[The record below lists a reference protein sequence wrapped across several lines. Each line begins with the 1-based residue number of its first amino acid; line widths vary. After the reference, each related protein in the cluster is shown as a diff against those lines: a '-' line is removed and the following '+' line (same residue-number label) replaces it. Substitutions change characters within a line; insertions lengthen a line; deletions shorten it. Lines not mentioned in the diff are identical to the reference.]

1 MIAAVTGATGFIG
14 QRLVAR
20 LLEGGAFSEV
30 RILTRR
36 PRPSERARVFVGD
49 LVTGA
54 LEPLLDGV
62 DVIFHCAGEL
72 RDEARMRSVH
82 VVGTQRLLAAA
93 RGRASRWVQ
102 LSSVGAYGQSR
113 RTGLVDETAPLA
125 PEGEY
130 ERTKT
135 QADVFV
141 GRESDISTVVLRPSI
156 VFGPGMPNRSLY
168 ELIAIV
174 DRGLFFFVGHG
185 AIATYVYVDDVAA
198 ALALCGTSP
207 GASGVYN
214 LSDDRPLDQFIG
226 AMALE
231 LGRPAPRLRI
241 PVPAARLAAQALR
254 HITRTPLTPARV
266 AALARGVSYSSE
278 RIRTHLG
285 FTFRVG
291 VEEGLRRLI
300 HEWRGGR

>member
-20 LLEGGAFSEV
+20 LLDGGAFSEV

-36 PRPSERARVFVGD
+36 PRQTERVRVFAGD
-49 LVTGA
+49 LVTAA

-62 DVIFHCAGEL
+62 DVVFHCAGEL
-72 RDEARMRSVH
+72 RDEVRMRSVH
-82 VVGTQRLLAAA
+82 VEGTERLLAAA

-102 LSSVGAYGQSR
+102 LSSVGAYGRSR
-113 RTGLVDETAPLA
+113 RVGIVDESAPLA

-135 QADVFV
+135 QADVLV
-141 GRESDISTVVLRPSI
+141 GRENGISTVVLRPSN

-168 ELIAIV
+168 ELIGIV
-174 DRGLFFFVGHG
+174 DRGLFFFIGRG

-207 GASGVYN
+207 RAAGVYN
-214 LSDDRPLDQFIG
+214 LSDDRPLDHFIG
-226 AMALE
+226 TIARE

-241 PVPAARLAAQALR
+241 PEPAARLAALALR
-254 HITRTPLTPARV
+254 HVARTPLTPARV
-266 AALARGVSYSSE
+266 AALTRAVTYSSE

-285 FTFRVG
+285 FTFAVA
-291 VEEGLRRLI
+291 VEEGLSRVIR
-300 HEWRGGR
+300 EWRGRR

>member
-20 LLEGGAFSEV
+20 LLDGGTFSEV

-36 PRPSERARVFVGD
+36 PRPIERVRVFAGD
-49 LVTGA
+49 LVTAA

-62 DVIFHCAGEL
+62 DVVFHCAGEL
-72 RDEARMRSVH
+72 RDEVRMRSVH
-82 VVGTQRLLAAA
+82 VEGTERLLAAA

-102 LSSVGAYGQSR
+102 LSSVGAYGRSR
-113 RTGLVDETAPLA
+113 RVGMVDESAPLA

-135 QADVFV
+135 QADVLV
-141 GRESDISTVVLRPSI
+141 GRENGISTVVLRPSN

-168 ELIAIV
+168 ELIGIV
-174 DRGLFFFVGHG
+174 DRGLFFFIGRG
-185 AIATYVYVDDVAA
+185 AIATYVFVDDVAA

-207 GASGVYN
+207 RASGVYN
-214 LSDDRPLDQFIG
+214 LSDDRPLEQFIG
-226 AMALE
+226 AIARE

-241 PVPAARLAAQALR
+241 PEPAARLAALGLR
-254 HITRTPLTPARV
+254 RVTRTPLTPARV
-266 AALARGVSYSSE
+266 AALTRAVSYSSE
-278 RIRTHLG
+278 RIQTQLG
-285 FTFRVG
+285 FTFAVA

-300 HEWRGGR
+300 REWRGCR

>member
-14 QRLVAR
+14 RRLVAH
-20 LLEGGAFSEV
+20 LIDGGAFSEV
-30 RILTRR
+30 RILTRSTR
-36 PRPSERARVFVGD
+36 TIERARVFVGD
-49 LVTGA
+49 LVTAA

-62 DVIFHCAGEL
+62 DVVFHCAGEL
-72 RDEARMRSVH
+72 RDEAAMRRVH
-82 VVGTQRLLAAA
+82 VEGTERLLAAA

-113 RTGLVDETAPLA
+113 RAGMVDETAPLA

-135 QADVFV
+135 QADMLVA
-141 GRESDISTVVLRPSI
+141 RESGISTVVLRPSI

-168 ELIAIV
+168 ELIGIV
-174 DRGLFFFVGHG
+174 DRRLFFFVGHG

-207 GASGVYN
+207 RASGVYN
-214 LSDDRPLDQFIG
+214 LSDDRPLEQFIG
-226 AMALE
+226 TIARE
-231 LGRPAPRLRI
+231 LGRPAPRLHI
-241 PVPAARLAAQALR
+241 PEPAARLAALALR
-254 HITRTPLTPARV
+254 CVPRTPLTPGRV
-266 AALARGVSYSSE
+266 AALTRAVTYSSE
-278 RIRTHLG
+278 RIRTHLR
-285 FTFRVG
+285 FTFAVA

-300 HEWRGGR
+300 REWRARR

>member
-14 QRLVAR
+14 QRLLAR
-20 LLEGGAFSEV
+20 LLDAGTFSEV
-30 RILTRR
+30 RVLTRR
-36 PRPSERARVFVGD
+36 ARPVERARVFGGD

-54 LEPLLDGV
+54 LEPLLDGANV
-62 DVIFHCAGEL
+62 VFHCAGEV

-82 VVGTQRLLAAA
+82 IEGTERLLAAA
-93 RGRASRWVQ
+93 RGRVSRWVQ

-113 RTGLVDETAPLA
+113 RAGVVDEAAPLA

-130 ERTKT
+130 ERTKA
-135 QADVFV
+135 QADALV
-141 GRESDISTVVLRPSI
+141 GRESGISTVVVRPSI

-168 ELIAIV
+168 ELIGVV

-185 AIATYVYVDDVAA
+185 AIANYVYVDDVAA

-207 GASGVYN
+207 RATGVYN
-214 LSDDRPLDQFIG
+214 LSDDRPLEQFIG
-226 AMALE
+226 AIARE

-241 PVPAARLAAQALR
+241 PEPAARFAALALR
-254 HITRTPLTPARV
+254 RVARTPLTPARV
-266 AALARGVSYSSE
+266 AALTRAVRYSSE

-285 FTFRVG
+285 FTFSVSI
-291 VEEGLRRLI
+291 EEGLRRLI
-300 HEWRGGR
+300 REWRAGR